1 MKQSQSRWHFAMIWA
16 LRHAGLSLAV
26 ATLAAILVYQFWYPM
41 PYRAMLGVGGIFVVL
56 LCVDVVCGPLLTLL
70 LASPRKSGL
79 EMSLD
84 LTVIGAI
91 QAAALVYG
99 LHAVWIGRPVVLAFE
114 RDRMTVVSANEIE
127 STDLPAAPA
136 EFRQL
141 PFGGILQVATRKPK
155 DNTEFIQS
163 IDLSLAGLPPA
174 MRPAWWQPMRTQQEQ
189 MRTVAKPLTE
199 LVARRPEQADELRIA
214 AAKSGYS
221 VEALS
226 YLPLTSSKTKDWV
239 AFFNDSMEMVGHA
252 PVDGF

>member
-1 MKQSQSRWHFAMIWA
+1 MNHPQRRWRFAMIWA
-16 LRHAGLSLAV
+16 LRHGVLSLAV

-41 PYRAMLGVGGIFVVL
+41 PYREMLGVGSIFLVL

-70 LASPRKSGL
+70 LASPRKSRR
-79 EMSLD
+79 EIALD
-84 LTVIGAI
+84 LTLIGAI

-99 LHAVWIGRPVVLAFE
+99 LHAVWIGRPVVFAFE
-114 RDRMTVVSANEIE
+114 TDRIAIVSASEIE
-127 STDLPAAPA
+127 SADLPSAPP
-136 EFRQL
+136 EFQHL
-141 PFGGILQVATRKPK
+141 PFSGLLKVATRKPK
-155 DNTEFIQS
+155 DNAEFFQS

-174 MRPAWWQPMRTQQEQ
+174 MRPAWWQPMSTQQEQ
-189 MRTVAKPLTE
+189 MRTVAKPLTD
-199 LVARRPEQADELRIA
+199 LVARRPEQADDLRIA